1 MLDPTGGSGTTAY
14 VAEHWGRRWIT
25 IDTSRVA
32 MALMRTRLM
41 AGRFPYYILAD
52 SEEGLKKEAELTGLV
67 PPSYKTEGELKKG
80 FVYKRVPHVTLK
92 SIASNPDIHEGMT
105 REEINVAIARHVDT
119 ELLFDQPYEDNRK
132 VRVTGPFTVE
142 SLSPHR
148 ILSDDNDRPAS
159 ETAADNGDAAGGFE
173 NIVIENLRAN
183 YVATTRK
190 AERLR
195 FSRLEHF
202 AGRWIQAE
210 GDYEV
215 SSAEEA
221 EADSNARRVAVSI
234 GPEYG
239 TITSEQVK
247 EAAKE
252 AMRGQGFDLLL
263 VLGFGFDAHASET
276 AAEFRPQDEPGE
288 EGFVA
293 ETKLQFGKLPI
304 LLVRMNPELW
314 MGQGLLK
321 KTGTGNLFTVFGEP
335 DIEIREED
343 DKLVVELQGV
353 DVYDPTTGEVRSRAT
368 DEVACWFIDTAYNE
382 ESFFVRHAY
391 FTGSGDPYK
400 RLKATLRAEI
410 DEAAWASLYS
420 TTSRPLDRPSTGK
433 IAIKVINHY
442 GDEVLKV
449 YEVPPRAGMD

>member
-1 MLDPTGGSGTTAY
+1 
-14 VAEHWGRRWIT
+14 
-25 IDTSRVA
+25 
-32 MALMRTRLM
+32 M
-41 AGRFPYYILAD
+41 AGRFPYYVLAD
-52 SEEGLKKEAELTGLV
+52 SDEGLKKEAELTGHV
-67 PPSYKTEGELKKG
+67 PPTYKTVGDLRKG

-92 SIASNPDIHEGMT
+92 SIANNPDIHEGIM
-105 REEINVAIARHVDT
+105 REEIDAAISRYADT
-119 ELLFDQPYEDNRK
+119 ELLYDQPYEDNRK
-132 VRVTGPFTVE
+132 IRVTGPFTVE

-148 ILSDDNDRPAS
+148 ILSDDDDRPAS
-159 ETAADNGDAAGGFE
+159 ESAADNGDAAGGFE

-183 YVATTRK
+183 YVATTRR
-190 AERLR
+190 AERLK

-210 GDYEV
+210 GDYDPTAESPDADTV
-215 SSAEEA
+215 S
-221 EADSNARRVAVSI
+221 RRVAVSI

-239 TITSEQVK
+239 TVTSEQVK
-247 EAAKE
+247 ESAKE
-252 AMRGQGFDLLL
+252 AMRGSGFDLLL

-276 AAEFRPQDEPGE
+276 AAEFRPEDEPGE
-288 EGFVA
+288 EGFIA

-335 DIEIREED
+335 DIEIRQEAG
-343 DKLVVELQGV
+343 KAVVELRGV

-368 DEVACWFIDTAYNE
+368 DEIACWFIDTSYNE

-391 FTGSGDPYK
+391 FTGAGDPYK

-410 DEAAWASLYS
+410 DEEAWASLYS
-420 TTSRPLDRPSTGK
+420 TTSRPFDPPSTGK
-433 IAIKVINHY
+433 SQGHQP
-442 GDEVLKV
+442 L
-449 YEVPPRAGMD
+449 R